1 MTPSI
6 ATSSDHLQPSDR
18 FAPRHLGP
26 RPEEQEAMLSALGL
40 SSMTELLFEA
50 IPDAIRNDDP
60 LNLRPAA
67 SESEAASALR
77 QIMSKNH
84 VLKSAIGAGYH
95 NCLIP
100 SVIERTVFRNPGWYT
115 QYTPYQAEISQ
126 GRMEVLLAWQTMI
139 ADLCGLPL
147 AGASLLDEP
156 TAAAEAMAMAR
167 NIARGKGNVF
177 LLDAAAHPQTIA
189 VILGRAVPM
198 GIEVR
203 VLSPDAFD
211 FDGDVF
217 GCLVQMPNTNGKLQD
232 HAAVADAARA
242 AGAVSIA
249 AVDPLLLTLMR
260 SPGEMGFEIAVGSA
274 QRFGVPMGFGG
285 PHAGFLA
292 TQSNHVRRM
301 PGRIIGVSRDA
312 EGRPALRL
320 TVQTREQH
328 IRRDKATSNICTS
341 QVLLAVMSG
350 FYGIW
355 HGPEGLTEIA
365 KRVRDLA

>member
-1 MTPSI
+1 MNDHPSLSEKQNPAYVRMRRTTLGAHGHPPARVEFSQLMSSQMTPRLQLHPITCSHPT
-6 ATSSDHLQPSDR
+6 ASPRVTS
-18 FAPRHLGP
+18 A

-203 VLSPDAFD
+203 VVSPDAFD
-211 FDGDVF
+211 FGDDVF

-242 AGAVSIA
+242 AGAFMP
-249 AVDPLLLTLMR
+249 PL
-260 SPGEMGFEIAVGSA
+260 
-274 QRFGVPMGFGG
+274 
-285 PHAGFLA
+285 
-292 TQSNHVRRM
+292 
-301 PGRIIGVSRDA
+301 
-312 EGRPALRL
+312 
-320 TVQTREQH
+320 
-328 IRRDKATSNICTS
+328 IRCS
-341 QVLLAVMSG
+341 
-350 FYGIW
+350 
-355 HGPEGLTEIA
+355 
-365 KRVRDLA
+365 

>member
-6 ATSSDHLQPSDR
+6 ASSSDHLHPSDR

-26 RPEEQEAMLSALGL
+26 RPEDQKAMLSALGV
-40 SSMTELLFEA
+40 SSIGDLLFEA

-60 LNLRPAA
+60 LRLRPAA
-67 SESEAASALR
+67 SESQATAALR
-77 QIMSKNH
+77 AMMSKNR

-177 LLDAAAHPQTIA
+177 LLDADAHPQTIA
-189 VILGRAVPM
+189 VVLGRAAPM

-203 VLSPDAFD
+203 VVSPEAFEFSD
-211 FDGDVF
+211 DVF
-217 GCLVQMPNTNGKLQD
+217 GCFVQMPNTNGKLQD
-232 HAAVADAARA
+232 HSVVADAARA
-242 AGAVSIA
+242 VGAVPIA

-260 SPGEMGFEIAVGSA
+260 SPGEMGLEIAVGSA

-285 PHAGFLA
+285 PHAGF
-292 TQSNHVRRM
+292 
-301 PGRIIGVSRDA
+301 
-312 EGRPALRL
+312 
-320 TVQTREQH
+320 
-328 IRRDKATSNICTS
+328 
-341 QVLLAVMSG
+341 
-350 FYGIW
+350 
-355 HGPEGLTEIA
+355 
-365 KRVRDLA
+365 